1 VSIDAVLIDRE
12 GGPDLSELRGV
23 GLRGVGLRPV
33 GVEAVGAVEVA
44 YEIDLR
50 SDSLGV
56 VESEQSVAGRPVA
69 RAGKRLVDLAVAVPL
84 LALAAPLLL
93 ALALAVRCTSR
104 GPALFRQP
112 RVGLGGRSFTLYK
125 LRSMYVDAEERLV
138 RDPELGDR
146 YRRNGFKLPIDADPR
161 VTRIGRFL
169 RRTSLDELPQL
180 LNVVAG
186 SMSLVGPRPV
196 LEVELDV
203 LYGERSGCYRDV
215 KPGMTGLW
223 QVSGRSHVT
232 HAARAELDVQY
243 VENWT
248 VVGDLVLLARTVP
261 AVLRGVGAH

>member
-12 GGPDLSELRGV
+12 GGPDVTELRSAN
-23 GLRGVGLRPV
+23 LHPL
-33 GVEAVGAVEVA
+33 VGAVDGG

-50 SDSLGV
+50 PAPLV
-56 VESEQSVAGRPVA
+56 VGAPERSNAGRPLA
-69 RAGKRLVDLAVAVPL
+69 RAGKRLVDLAVAVPA

-93 ALALAVRCTSR
+93 VLALAVRCTSR
-104 GPALFRQP
+104 GPALFRQD
-112 RVGLGGRSFTLYK
+112 RVGLGGRTFTLYK
-125 LRSMYVDAEERLV
+125 LRTMYVDAEERLV

-161 VTRIGRFL
+161 ITRIGRSL

-180 LNVVAG
+180 LNVVGG

-196 LEVELDV
+196 LEVELGA
-203 LYGERSGCYRDV
+203 LYGDRSRWYREV

-223 QVSGRSHVT
+223 QVSGRSQVT
-232 HAARAELDVQY
+232 HAARAELDVEY
-243 VENWT
+243 VETWT
-248 VVGDLVLLARTVP
+248 VAGDLALLVRTVP